1 MWVEVMGNKYS
12 NGCVLQYGY
21 DEEEDYPLFGV
32 VLEINTFVE
41 MMDNR
46 HVVFLIE
53 PLKTTSFERHFHCYI
68 TAKRP
73 AVDSVVIAQSE
84 LEYYLPLHR
93 IEIERLRAQ
102 YAVVPRFYQQA

>member
-1 MWVEVMGNKYS
+1 MCVEVMGNKYS

-32 VLEINTFVE
+32 VLEINTIAE
-41 MMDNR
+41 MIDNR
-46 HVVFLIE
+46 HVLYLIE
-53 PLKTTSFERHFHCYI
+53 TLKMTSFECHFHCYI
-68 TAKRP
+68 NAKRP

-84 LEYYLPLHR
+84 LEYYLSLHR